1 MSLSSSLRSKMR
13 NERDAAIALDKA
25 LSGVKDNINSTASD
39 VYSGVERLSWY
50 SSCFFEKYKDSCSD
64 LSSSDKR
71 FFLVIGEVYK
81 RADVIGDM
89 IEMYISIELEKAKE
103 SIKGRSDIANN
114 NKVRE
119 LDVKITAL
127 LSYYMSG
134 KAAKNTIAGSVTSL
148 IENSGAFSSN
158 VLNVMNKRSLGI
170 VTDLSMYGKIQK
182 ASISAIDLKHKMPSL
197 YYELYKNKLGMLYF
211 LIQPS
216 VDKAIAASNGKSG
229 EDRIIS
235 VVRALTKDY

>member
-134 KAAKNTIAGSVTSL
+134 KAAKNTLAGSVTSL

-182 ASISAIDLKHKMPSL
+182 ASISAID
-197 YYELYKNKLGMLYF
+197 
-211 LIQPS
+211 
-216 VDKAIAASNGKSG
+216 
-229 EDRIIS
+229 
-235 VVRALTKDY
+235 

>member
-1 MSLSSSLRSKMR
+1 
-13 NERDAAIALDKA
+13 
-25 LSGVKDNINSTASD
+25 
-39 VYSGVERLSWY
+39 
-50 SSCFFEKYKDSCSD
+50 
-64 LSSSDKR
+64 
-71 FFLVIGEVYK
+71 
-81 RADVIGDM
+81 
-89 IEMYISIELEKAKE
+89 MYISIELEKAKE

-134 KAAKNTIAGSVTSL
+134 KAAKNTIAGLVTSL

-197 YYELYKNKLGMLYF
+197 YYELYKNKLEMLYF